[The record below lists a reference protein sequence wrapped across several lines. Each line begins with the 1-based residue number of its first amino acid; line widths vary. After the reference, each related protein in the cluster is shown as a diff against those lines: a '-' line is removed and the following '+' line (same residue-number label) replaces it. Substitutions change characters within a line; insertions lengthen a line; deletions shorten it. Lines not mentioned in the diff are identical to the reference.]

1 MDCQAVARGRSQE
14 TTDLDEPGQS
24 SSVIPQRRQAP
35 LISCSRLQAS
45 EESVPCNCNRHTRK
59 PKALLSRGHPDQ
71 CNGTK
76 PTIAWVQF
84 RCKSRTAKRSPAC
97 CSSRSLNA
105 PQHCSTVAA
114 GPVHH
119 ALRAHS
125 DCHALASPC
134 LSFRRRGLLTQTRTA
149 DKCFTTIQTQDN
161 LCGLL
166 QSASRQLPPH
176 PRHHRRHPLRRR
188 RP

>member
-1 MDCQAVARGRSQE
+1 MQAFAGSPWVVSRI
-14 TTDLDEPGQS
+14 DEAS
-24 SSVIPQRRQAP
+24 SSRLIPQLLQAP
-35 LISCSRLQAS
+35 QPCSMLASDPFVSCTCERNRCKTEAACRRELSEISVTELAT
-45 EESVPCNCNRHTRK
+45 N
-59 PKALLSRGHPDQ
+59 
-71 CNGTK
+71 
-76 PTIAWVQF
+76 AWVQP

-166 QSASRQLPPH
+166 QSAPRQLRRH
-176 PRHHRRHPLRRR
+176 HRHHRRHHLLRRR
-188 RP
+188 R